1 MCIRDPVRGRLHRN
15 EMHHPT
21 AVAEVEEEAPEHATE
36 VEVEQPVAAGS
47 IRKNRKTSHQ
57 AIKERCILDNS

>member
-1 MCIRDPVRGRLHRN
+1 
-15 EMHHPT
+15 MHHPT
-21 AVAEVEEEAPEHATE
+21 AVAEVEEEEEEEAHSTE
-36 VEVEQPVAAGS
+36 VEAEPRVAAES